1 MKKKTI
7 LLTGTT
13 GFIGHNFLK
22 NALLKN
28 FKIIDILRS
37 KNTRNAKIKKIKK
50 NYSNNYQTIYF
61 SNYRQIQKKLKKIN
75 YDYFINFATLYKSNH
90 KYEDIFGFIN
100 SNILFPT
107 LLYENIHLKA
117 KKIINFGTMM
127 QVANG
132 KNYNSKNLYAASKN
146 AFEMIE
152 NFYSNRASRSK
163 FYNLKFYESF
173 GENDNRPKLIPT
185 ILKNHK
191 KNKLTKII
199 SKKLELNIIHVNDIT
214 KAIMILLNNNI
225 KPGSYCLKSQKNI
238 KIYNLISS
246 INKKI
251 TTKIKI
257 KYNNNNFN
265 TIKRSNL
272 KKLPNWK
279 PEVNLI
285 KKIENEFLK

>member
-1 MKKKTI
+1 MKKVIITGVTGQDGSFMADY
-7 LLTGTT
+7 LLENTDHIVVAGVRR
-13 GFIGHNFLK
+13 LSVK
-22 NALLKN
+22 NHQNIAHLLDN
-28 FKIIDILRS
+28 PRFKLIDLDVADQA
-37 KNTRNAKIKKIKK
+37 NTELVIAEEKP
-50 NYSNNYQTIYF
+50 
-61 SNYRQIQKKLKKIN
+61 
-75 YDYFINFATLYKSNH
+75 DYFINFATLYKSTH

-132 KNYNSKNLYAASKN
+132 KNFNSKNLYAASKN

-152 NFYSNRASRSK
+152 NFYSNRSSMSK

-185 ILKNHK
+185 ILKNYK
-191 KNKLTKII
+191 KNKSTKII
-199 SKKLELNIIHVNDIT
+199 SKKLELNVIHVNDIT

-238 KIYNLISS
+238 KIYNLISN

-265 TIKRSNL
+265 KIKKSNL

>member
-1 MKKKTI
+1 
-7 LLTGTT
+7 
-13 GFIGHNFLK
+13 
-22 NALLKN
+22 
-28 FKIIDILRS
+28 
-37 KNTRNAKIKKIKK
+37 
-50 NYSNNYQTIYF
+50 
-61 SNYRQIQKKLKKIN
+61 
-75 YDYFINFATLYKSNH
+75 
-90 KYEDIFGFIN
+90 
-100 SNILFPT
+100 
-107 LLYENIHLKA
+107 
-117 KKIINFGTMM
+117 MM

-152 NFYSNRASRSK
+152 NFYSNRSSMSK

-279 PEVNLI
+279 PEANLI

>member
-22 NALLKN
+22 NALVKN
-28 FKIIDILRS
+28 FNIIDILRS

-50 NYSNNYQTIYF
+50 RYTNNYQTIYF

-132 KNYNSKNLYAASKN
+132 KNYN
-146 AFEMIE
+146 
-152 NFYSNRASRSK
+152 
-163 FYNLKFYESF
+163 
-173 GENDNRPKLIPT
+173 
-185 ILKNHK
+185 
-191 KNKLTKII
+191 
-199 SKKLELNIIHVNDIT
+199 
-214 KAIMILLNNNI
+214 
-225 KPGSYCLKSQKNI
+225 
-238 KIYNLISS
+238 
-246 INKKI
+246 
-251 TTKIKI
+251 
-257 KYNNNNFN
+257 
-265 TIKRSNL
+265 
-272 KKLPNWK
+272 
-279 PEVNLI
+279 
-285 KKIENEFLK
+285 

>member
-1 MKKKTI
+1 LKKKTI

-28 FKIIDILRS
+28 FNIIDILRS

-50 NYSNNYQTIYF
+50 RYANNYRTIYF
-61 SNYRQIQKKLKKIN
+61 SNYRQIEKKLKKIN
-75 YDYFINFATLYKSNH
+75 YDYFINFATLYKSTH

-152 NFYSNRASRSK
+152 NFYSNRSSMSK

-185 ILKNHK
+185 ILKNYK
-191 KNKLTKII
+191 KNKSTKII
-199 SKKLELNIIHVNDIT
+199 SKKLELNVIHVNDIT

-238 KIYNLISS
+238 KIYNLISN

-265 TIKRSNL
+265 KIKKSNL